1 LTEKGVE
8 FEAIN
13 FFEQPLTAD
22 LLKQLLHSAGLK
34 PSEALRTNDSVYKER
49 VAGKDLIDE
58 ELIRLMVKHPELIQ
72 RPLVVKGKNRCL
84 LTPVIRVMVPA
95 SLATRGSPAFPGASA
110 ETTSPSS

>member
-22 LLKQLLHSAGLK
+22 LLKQLLRAARLNA
-34 PSEALRTNDSVYKER
+34 SEALRINDAVYKER
-49 VAGKDLIDE
+49 VAGKNLSDE

-72 RPLVVKGKNRCL
+72 RPLVAKGKKAVLAR
-84 LTPVIRVMVPA
+84 PA
-95 SLATRGSPAFPGASA
+95 EKLGELGI
-110 ETTSPSS
+110 

>member
-22 LLKQLLHSAGLK
+22 LLKQLLRAARLNA
-34 PSEALRTNDSVYKER
+34 SEALRTNDAVYKER
-49 VAGKDLIDE
+49 IAGKNLSDE

-72 RPLVVKGKNRCL
+72 RPIVAKGKKAVLAR
-84 LTPVIRVMVPA
+84 PA
-95 SLATRGSPAFPGASA
+95 EKLGELGI
-110 ETTSPSS
+110 

>member
-22 LLKQLLHSAGLK
+22 LLKQLLRAARLNA
-34 PSEALRTNDSVYKER
+34 SEALRTNDAVFKER
-49 VAGKDLIDE
+49 VAGKNLSDE

-72 RPLVVKGKNRCL
+72 RPIVAKGKKAVLAR
-84 LTPVIRVMVPA
+84 PA
-95 SLATRGSPAFPGASA
+95 EKLGELGI
-110 ETTSPSS
+110 